1 MIKGIKKRKKSNKIS
16 VIIFIIVVGIFC
28 SYMLIK
34 YFSNK
39 IGEVLMV
46 YAESE
51 VTNLM
56 TLIIN
61 KSVSMQ
67 LEGSFDEDVLFD
79 IVRDSDGNVNL
90 IDFNSLEVNKVLK
103 SVIDCVALNLKLVED
118 GRFLETNIFN
128 DEKVDRD
135 NLSRGIIY
143 EIPIGAVTKSSLLA
157 NMGPKIPVK
166 MHIIGDVVANVA
178 TSVKEYG
185 INNVLLQIGI
195 YVEASGMV
203 DLPFVSKKIM
213 VNTTI
218 PLSLKLIQGRIPNYY
233 LNGINSS
240 SNLAFLN

>member
-203 DLPFVSKKIM
+203 NLPFVSKKIM

>member
-90 IDFNSLEVNKVLK
+90 IDFNSLEVNKVLR

-185 INNVLLQIGI
+185 INNALLQIGI

-203 DLPFVSKKIM
+203 NLPFVSKKIM

>member
-1 MIKGIKKRKKSNKIS
+1 
-16 VIIFIIVVGIFC
+16 
-28 SYMLIK
+28 
-34 YFSNK
+34 
-39 IGEVLMV
+39 MV

-203 DLPFVSKKIM
+203 NLPFVSKKIM